1 MEETRCPLVLA
12 EGLGYKSQKKGL
24 WAKLK
29 GFTLCKPDQ
38 SPNPHPIP
46 GLARACAEP
55 LLARRRGH
63 LPGPTPAPAAGMGGL
78 RLASPSSFR
87 GAAAVLCVSGLLPP
101 YTPAGSLLA
110 IGPIRAPA
118 RPPNSYLRLL
128 S

>member
-46 GLARACAEP
+46 GLIFAGSPRMGLDRLLGRNTKVGCA
-55 LLARRRGH
+55 
-63 LPGPTPAPAAGMGGL
+63 GG
-78 RLASPSSFR
+78 
-87 GAAAVLCVSGLLPP
+87 SGLSC
-101 YTPAGSLLA
+101 YGREHSLSPLY
-110 IGPIRAPA
+110 PR
-118 RPPNSYLRLL
+118 SH
-128 S
+128 